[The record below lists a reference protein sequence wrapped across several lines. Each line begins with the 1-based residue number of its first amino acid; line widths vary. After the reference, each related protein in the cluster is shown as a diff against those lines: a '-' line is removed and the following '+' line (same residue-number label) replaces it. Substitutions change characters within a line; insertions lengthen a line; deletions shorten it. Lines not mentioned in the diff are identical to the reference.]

1 MVINNSQSTTV
12 TNADALARQ
21 LEIAY
26 GLPAGSLR
34 ITNIV
39 IRGIT
44 TKAGSGRR
52 RRRELYRT
60 KLPCTA
66 IFTGPTNYAAG
77 SGTYSVAVA
86 DLNRDTK
93 PDIIGPNDM
102 AGTISIL
109 LNRGDGTYNPQVVY
123 TTGGTASHP
132 EGVTASDLNGD
143 GNLDIIV
150 ANYGAN
156 NIGIFMGTGVGTYA
170 PQVAVATG
178 AGSGP
183 QAVAASD
190 VNGDGNADII
200 VANFDG
206 NKVGVFLGT
215 GHGTFSPQVTY
226 PTDAGSRPRSV
237 VVADLNDDNKGD
249 IIVANREGSYVAVF
263 FNKGDGT
270 FYPQV
275 KYSTGAGSWPRS
287 VVVADVNGDGTLD
300 VIVANSRTNNVGIFL
315 NKGDGTLA
323 TQTTLPTDP
332 LPRAVTVADINDDG
346 KIDILYISSAND
358 NFGLYCNTGNGIFVL
373 QGPYAVGAGSSPY
386 GIAAADLNG
395 DGKIDIVVGN
405 HGTNNVGVFK
415 TACN

>member
-1 MVINNSQSTTV
+1 
-12 TNADALARQ
+12 
-21 LEIAY
+21 
-26 GLPAGSLR
+26 
-34 ITNIV
+34 
-39 IRGIT
+39 
-44 TKAGSGRR
+44 
-52 RRRELYRT
+52 
-60 KLPCTA
+60 
-66 IFTGPTNYAAG
+66 
-77 SGTYSVAVA
+77 
-86 DLNRDTK
+86 
-93 PDIIGPNDM
+93 M

-358 NFGLYCNTGNGIFVL
+358 NFGLYRNTGNGIFVL